1 MEDSIVKENEWL
13 DVSPGKTSRS
23 PLKFGQ
29 VSIFTKSRFDVLSP
43 VEDGEI
49 WGRVN
54 EEEELLEAEEF
65 DEESE
70 EKEEMVIPRQSLPR
84 DSKMNHMYLRE
95 EVGYSDDEAFARAI
109 QEAEER
115 EMADRLS
122 ALTGL
127 ANRVEDPEEDD
138 HTSQD
143 AWDEMDPDELSYEEL
158 LALGDIVGTE
168 SRGLSADTIASLPSK
183 RYKDGDNQNGTN
195 ESCVICRLDYEDDD
209 DLILLPCKHSYHS
222 ECINNWLKINKH
234 ATISST
240 FLGVRNTSQLVEIGL
255 LSKTNNPKLTHYSS
269 ELPGMQRRS
278 FNFHSWTKLMRA
290 KEEVLLSSV
299 SAFAII

>member
-84 DSKMNHMYLRE
+84 DSKMNHMYLR
-95 EVGYSDDEAFARAI
+95 GK
-109 QEAEER
+109 
-115 EMADRLS
+115 ADQK
-122 ALTGL
+122 A
-127 ANRVEDPEEDD
+127 
-138 HTSQD
+138 QD
-143 AWDEMDPDELSYEEL
+143 
-158 LALGDIVGTE
+158 LGPSNMKKKK
-168 SRGLSADTIASLPSK
+168 SR
-183 RYKDGDNQNGTN
+183 RQ
-195 ESCVICRLDYEDDD
+195 
-209 DLILLPCKHSYHS
+209 
-222 ECINNWLKINKH
+222 
-234 ATISST
+234 
-240 FLGVRNTSQLVEIGL
+240 
-255 LSKTNNPKLTHYSS
+255 
-269 ELPGMQRRS
+269 
-278 FNFHSWTKLMRA
+278 
-290 KEEVLLSSV
+290 
-299 SAFAII
+299 